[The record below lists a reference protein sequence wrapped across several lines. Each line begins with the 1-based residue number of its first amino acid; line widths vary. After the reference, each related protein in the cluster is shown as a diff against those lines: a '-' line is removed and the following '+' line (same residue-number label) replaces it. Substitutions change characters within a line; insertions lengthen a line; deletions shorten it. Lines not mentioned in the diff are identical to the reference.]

1 LSVFMG
7 TELQAT
13 AERVYLNTAV
23 AEVVG
28 DLRYARSLA
37 VREGQTVQVALDPDR
52 PGVTL
57 YRSSDATQPVAPMR
71 NLMNRG
77 IRTIRSTGGRVLL
90 FHPRG
95 TSSTPTT
102 LTLED
107 RRGVHR
113 DGVVEGRLQDSGN
126 EEDAVAG
133 AGEYSAHQTLDGII
147 VTWTVRPDRPSL
159 ASSRTTTITVTAAWS
174 DQGGRRHMV
183 RLGMR
188 RANPVFNGGSL

>member
-1 LSVFMG
+1 MTTALTQKNPMRQEQGMTTAELVIVLAITGALSVFMG
-7 TELQAT
+7 TELQTMADQ
-13 AERVYLNTAV
+13 VYLNTAV

-37 VREGQTVQVALDPDR
+37 VREGQTIQVALDPNQ

-57 YRSSDATQPVAPMR
+57 YRSNDVTQPVAPVR

-77 IRTIRSTGGRVLL
+77 IRTIRSTGGRVLA

-107 RRGVHR
+107 RRGVQR
-113 DGVVEGRLQDSGN
+113 VVTVSL
-126 EEDAVAG
+126 
-133 AGEYSAHQTLDGII
+133 TGI
-147 VTWTVRPDRPSL
+147 VRAR
-159 ASSRTTTITVTAAWS
+159 
-174 DQGGRRHMV
+174 
-183 RLGMR
+183 
-188 RANPVFNGGSL
+188 

>member
-1 LSVFMG
+1 MTTALTKTLLRQERGMTMAELVIALTITGALSVFMG

-37 VREGQTVQVALDPDR
+37 VREGQTVQVALDPDQ

-77 IRTIRSTGGRVLL
+77 IRTIGSTGGRLL
-90 FHPRG
+90 SFHPRG
-95 TSSTPTT
+95 TSATPTT

-107 RRGVHR
+107 RRGAQRVVTVSLT
-113 DGVVEGRLQDSGN
+113 GVV
-126 EEDAVAG
+126 
-133 AGEYSAHQTLDGII
+133 
-147 VTWTVRPDRPSL
+147 
-159 ASSRTTTITVTAAWS
+159 
-174 DQGGRRHMV
+174 
-183 RLGMR
+183 
-188 RANPVFNGGSL
+188 RAR

>member
-1 LSVFMG
+1 MRIRTDQWGMRSERGMTTAELAIVLAITGVLSVFMG

-13 AERVYLNTAV
+13 TERVYLNTAV

-37 VREGQTVQVALDPDR
+37 VREGQTVQVALDPGQ

-77 IRTIRSTGGRVLL
+77 IQTIRSTGGRLL
-90 FHPRG
+90 SFHPRG
-95 TSSTPTT
+95 TSATPTT

-107 RRGVHR
+107 RRGAQR
-113 DGVVEGRLQDSGN
+113 VVTVSL
-126 EEDAVAG
+126 
-133 AGEYSAHQTLDGII
+133 TGI
-147 VTWTVRPDRPSL
+147 VRAR
-159 ASSRTTTITVTAAWS
+159 
-174 DQGGRRHMV
+174 
-183 RLGMR
+183 
-188 RANPVFNGGSL
+188 

>member
-1 LSVFMG
+1 MTRTLMNNRIGQELGMSIAELVIALAITGALSVFLG

-13 AERVYLNTAV
+13 AERAYLNIAV

-37 VREGQTVQVALDPDR
+37 VREGQTIQVALDPDR

-57 YRSSDATQPVAPMR
+57 YRSSDSTQPVFPMR

-77 IRTIRSTGGRVLL
+77 IRTIHSTGGRVLS

-107 RRGVHR
+107 RRGVQR
-113 DGVVEGRLQDSGN
+113 VVTVSL
-126 EEDAVAG
+126 
-133 AGEYSAHQTLDGII
+133 TGI
-147 VTWTVRPDRPSL
+147 VR
-159 ASSRTTTITVTAAWS
+159 A
-174 DQGGRRHMV
+174 Q
-183 RLGMR
+183 
-188 RANPVFNGGSL
+188 

>member
-1 LSVFMG
+1 MTTARTKTLLRQERGMTMAELVIALTITGALSVFMG

-13 AERVYLNTAV
+13 AERVSLNTAM

-37 VREGQTVQVALDPDR
+37 VREGQTVQVALDPDQ

-77 IRTIRSTGGRVLL
+77 IRTIRSTGGRVLS

-95 TSSTPTT
+95 TSATPTT

-107 RRGVHR
+107 RRGVQR
-113 DGVVEGRLQDSGN
+113 VVTVSL
-126 EEDAVAG
+126 
-133 AGEYSAHQTLDGII
+133 TGI
-147 VTWTVRPDRPSL
+147 VRAR
-159 ASSRTTTITVTAAWS
+159 
-174 DQGGRRHMV
+174 
-183 RLGMR
+183 
-188 RANPVFNGGSL
+188 

>member
-1 LSVFMG
+1 MTVPLLMRICELLSSMARSLITPPASHSATLGGRAMTTAATKNSLGREKGMTMAELVIVLTITGALSVFMG
-7 TELQAT
+7 TELQAV
-13 AERVYLNTAV
+13 ADQVYLNTAV
-23 AEVVG
+23 AEMVG

-37 VREGQTVQVALDPDR
+37 VREGQTIQVALDPDQ

-77 IRTIRSTGGRVLL
+77 IRTIRSTGGRVLS

-107 RRGVHR
+107 RRGVQR
-113 DGVVEGRLQDSGN
+113 VVTVSL
-126 EEDAVAG
+126 
-133 AGEYSAHQTLDGII
+133 TGI
-147 VTWTVRPDRPSL
+147 VR
-159 ASSRTTTITVTAAWS
+159 A
-174 DQGGRRHMV
+174 Q
-183 RLGMR
+183 
-188 RANPVFNGGSL
+188 

>member
-1 LSVFMG
+1 MTTALTKNLMWQERGMTMAELVIALTITGALSVFMG

-37 VREGQTVQVALDPDR
+37 VREGQTVQVALDLGQ

-71 NLMNRG
+71 NLMSRG
-77 IRTIRSTGGRVLL
+77 IRTIRSTGGRLL
-90 FHPRG
+90 SFHPRG
-95 TSSTPTT
+95 TSATPTT

-107 RRGVHR
+107 RRGAQR
-113 DGVVEGRLQDSGN
+113 VVTVSL
-126 EEDAVAG
+126 
-133 AGEYSAHQTLDGII
+133 TGI
-147 VTWTVRPDRPSL
+147 VRAR
-159 ASSRTTTITVTAAWS
+159 
-174 DQGGRRHMV
+174 
-183 RLGMR
+183 
-188 RANPVFNGGSL
+188 

>member
-1 LSVFMG
+1 MTTALTQKNLMRREQGMTTTELVIFLAITGALSVFMG
-7 TELQAT
+7 TELQAV
-13 AERVYLNTAV
+13 ADQVYLNTAV

-28 DLRYARSLA
+28 DLQYARSLA
-37 VREGQTVQVALDPDR
+37 VREGQTIRVTLDPDH

-77 IRTIRSTGGRVLL
+77 IRTIRSTGGRVLA

-107 RRGVHR
+107 RRGVQR
-113 DGVVEGRLQDSGN
+113 VVTVGL
-126 EEDAVAG
+126 
-133 AGEYSAHQTLDGII
+133 TGI
-147 VTWTVRPDRPSL
+147 VRAR
-159 ASSRTTTITVTAAWS
+159 
-174 DQGGRRHMV
+174 
-183 RLGMR
+183 
-188 RANPVFNGGSL
+188 

>member
-1 LSVFMG
+1 MTTSLTKILLRQEGGMTMAELVIALTITGALSVFMG

-37 VREGQTVQVALDPDR
+37 VREGQTVQVALDPDQ

-57 YRSSDATQPVAPMR
+57 YRSSDATKPVAPMR

-77 IRTIRSTGGRVLL
+77 IRTIRSTGGRVLS

-95 TSSTPTT
+95 TSATPTT

-107 RRGVHR
+107 RRGAQR
-113 DGVVEGRLQDSGN
+113 VVTVSM
-126 EEDAVAG
+126 
-133 AGEYSAHQTLDGII
+133 TGI
-147 VTWTVRPDRPSL
+147 VRAR
-159 ASSRTTTITVTAAWS
+159 
-174 DQGGRRHMV
+174 
-183 RLGMR
+183 
-188 RANPVFNGGSL
+188 